1 MRVFIK
7 SLLAGLAISLG
18 CIVYLSVGGGALGA
32 FLFSVGLLLV
42 IKFEFNLFTGKVCY
56 ISPHPADM
64 TNIIKILIGNIVM
77 ATGVGTLV
85 RFMKPDLAITA
96 LEISE
101 NKMAEGLWL
110 IPLAMLCNFMIYFA
124 VEVVKRSGTPQSY
137 LIVVLSVMVFIL
149 CGFEHSIA
157 NTCYFA
163 IGGTLCTPNGILY
176 LCANVVGNA
185 VGGLLI
191 RRLDTY
197 TPLQKGW

>member
-1 MRVFIK
+1 MREFVK
-7 SLLAGLAISLG
+7 SMLAGLAISLG

-32 FLFSVGLLLV
+32 FLFSIGLLLV
-42 IKFEFNLFTGKVCY
+42 IVFKFNLFTGKVCY

-64 TNIIKILIGNIVM
+64 TNIIKILIGNLLM
-77 ATGVGTLV
+77 ASVVGTLV
-85 RFMKPDLAITA
+85 RFMKPDLAVIA

-124 VEVVKRSGTPQSY
+124 VEAVRRSGTPQAY
-137 LIVVLSVMVFIL
+137 LIVILSVMVFIL

-176 LCANVVGNA
+176 LTMNVVGNA
-185 VGGLLI
+185 IGGLLI
-191 RRLDTY
+191 HRMVAY

>member
-1 MRVFIK
+1 MREFVK
-7 SLLAGLAISLG
+7 SMLAGLAISLG
-18 CIVYLSVGGGALGA
+18 CIVYLSVGGGAFGA
-32 FLFSVGLLLV
+32 FLFSIGLLLV
-42 IKFEFNLFTGKVCY
+42 IVFKFNLFTGKVCY

-64 TNIIKILIGNIVM
+64 TNIIKILIGNLLM
-77 ATGVGTLV
+77 AIAVGTLV
-85 RFMKPDLAITA
+85 RFMKPDLAVTA

-124 VEVVKRSGTPQSY
+124 VEAVRRSGTPQAY
-137 LIVVLSVMVFIL
+137 LIVILSVMVFIL

-176 LCANVVGNA
+176 LTMNVVGNA
-185 VGGLLI
+185 IGGLLI
-191 RRLDTY
+191 HRMVAY

>member
-1 MRVFIK
+1 MK
-7 SLLAGLAISLG
+7 SMLAGLAISIG

-32 FLFSVGLLLV
+32 FLFSIGLLLV
-42 IKFEFNLFTGKVCY
+42 IVFKFNLFTGKVCY

-64 TNIIKILIGNIVM
+64 TNIIKILIGNLLM
-77 ATGVGTLV
+77 ASVVGTLV
-85 RFMKPDLAITA
+85 HFMKPDLAVIA

-124 VEVVKRSGTPQSY
+124 VEAVRRSGTPQSY
-137 LIVVLSVMVFIL
+137 LIVILSVMVFIL

-176 LCANVVGNA
+176 LTMNVVGNA
-185 VGGLLI
+185 IGGLLI
-191 RRLDTY
+191 HRMVAY

>member
-1 MRVFIK
+1 MLMFMK
-7 SLLAGLAISLG
+7 SMLAGLAISLG

-32 FLFSVGLLLV
+32 FLFSIGLLLV
-42 IKFEFNLFTGKVCY
+42 IVFKFNLFTGKVCY

-64 TNIIKILIGNIVM
+64 TNIIKILVGNLLM
-77 ATGVGTLV
+77 ASVVGTLV
-85 RFMKPDLAITA
+85 RFMKPDLAVTA

-101 NKMAEGLWL
+101 NKMTEGLWL

-124 VEVVKRSGTPQSY
+124 VEAVRRSGTPQAY
-137 LIVVLSVMVFIL
+137 LIVILSVMVFIL

-176 LCANVVGNA
+176 LTMNVVGNA
-185 VGGLLI
+185 IGGLLI
-191 RRLDTY
+191 HRMVAY